1 MQLGAF
7 FNNSPKGL
15 NIYLKTAHKMH
26 NMETLPDNKHKNFVK
41 KEKGQSMRDGL
52 VCMHLLME
60 YTKNMSIY

>member
-26 NMETLPDNKHKNFVK
+26 NMETLPDNKHKNVVK
-41 KEKGQSMRDGL
+41 KVKRQSIQDGL
-52 VCMHLLME
+52 VCMHW
-60 YTKNMSIY
+60 